1 MAETAKRLNPK
12 IWDRAKTRAKRKMGG
27 KWSGR
32 AAQLAVKYYK
42 DAGGKY
48 SGRKSASNRLSQW
61 TKQDWDYVGK
71 EGKSRYLP
79 KAARKALSSGQKAAG
94 SRAKNKA
101 TKSGKGSARYTEAER
116 KAVRRATKR

>member
-27 KWSGR
+27 KWPGR

-79 KAARKALSSGQKAAG
+79 KAARKALSSGQKGAG